1 MQQLWLAN
9 IDLFWINRQSNQETA
24 PEALARCP
32 LTVNSVANVLTY
44 QDSWGDMKEFIPDK
58 SLMNVKS
65 VANVLAKQ
73 ET

>member
-9 IDLFWINRQSNQETA
+9 IDLFWINRHSNQKTA

-32 LTVNSVANVLTY
+32 LTVSSVANVLTD

-58 SLMNVKS
+58 SLMNVNS

>member
-44 QDSWGDMKEFIPDK
+44 QDS
-58 SLMNVKS
+58 
-65 VANVLAKQ
+65 
-73 ET
+73 